1 MTTKKVKNKQPA
13 KKKAVKKK
21 EAVVKKKE
29 AVKKKAVVKKK
40 EVVKDDL
47 DNTKHLFTNTIQRSV
62 SHRGYLADDGE
73 FISKSQCCILNITT
87 GTMIEILPN
96 IFVGSEI
103 DCVSHVAHLPVAKR
117 ENLIIHPMTCLQ
129 FKEYR

>member
-21 EAVVKKKE
+21 AVVKKKE
-29 AVKKKAVVKKK
+29 VELTFQAGS
-40 EVVKDDL
+40 VVKDDL